1 MTCLCACLEA
11 DDKTYK
17 LGGGVVR
24 RMRLHQNDVELEQK

>member
-17 LGGGVVR
+17 LGGVVR